1 MADGCSRWPGRE
13 ADIVGLAGVTFRRG
27 GTQPDLSGWRAA
39 GVEERLATVR
49 ASAGE
54 RYQRLELNALV
65 QRVIATDDRRGA
77 ARDLASRWP
86 ELSVDELLESPY
98 LLVGTVD
105 QMVEDLRA
113 RRERWGISYYTV
125 FEPFMSAFA
134 PVVNRLAGT

>member
-1 MADGCSRWPGRE
+1 
-13 ADIVGLAGVTFRRG
+13 V
-27 GTQPDLSGWRAA
+27 
-39 GVEERLATVR
+39 
-49 ASAGE
+49 
-54 RYQRLELNALV
+54 
-65 QRVIATDDRRGA
+65 TDDRHGA
-77 ARDLASRWP
+77 ARELASRWP
-86 ELSVDELLESPY
+86 QLSVDELLASPY